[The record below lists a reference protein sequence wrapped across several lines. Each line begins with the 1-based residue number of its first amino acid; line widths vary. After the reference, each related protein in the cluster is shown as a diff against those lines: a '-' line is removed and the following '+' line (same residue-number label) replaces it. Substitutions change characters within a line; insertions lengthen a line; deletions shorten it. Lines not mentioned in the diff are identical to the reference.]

1 MASSALRAGAKSI
14 QKRMESLGVVGFD
27 FAVILQLLPVFIQL
41 FQSCKKPVPPAPVSN
56 PTPSEKKAWEL
67 HYTATQ
73 GWIEGKGKYKGPL
86 VNNAKRRIMK
96 EGHSK
101 DEAEALAI
109 ASLDEAR
116 LSDLDTLA
124 KAVEE
129 SGA

>member
-14 QKRMESLGVVGFD
+14 SKRMASLGVVGFD

-41 FQSCKKPVPPAPVSN
+41 FQSCKKPVPPAPISN

-67 HYTATQ
+67 HYTATSN
-73 GWIEGKGKYKGPL
+73 WIEGKGKYRGPL
-86 VNNAKRRIMK
+86 VNNTKKRIAK

-101 DEAEALAI
+101 AESEALAI

-116 LSDLDTLA
+116 LGDLQSLA
-124 KAVEE
+124 KAIEE